1 MLRVRRMGSCP
12 CKQPGRSIARFHSN
26 PAGKCL
32 AGRSAALRRLWI
44 AGLSTALRAVHPI
57 PARTLC
63 DPEKILNRM
72 PMAKILEVKYENQAD
87 AHICEVAHESQA
99 DLCWHEVHYATQA
112 SGDAI
117 WFFVAYANQASFKVY
132 RVKHASQADLKI
144 FRVSSPEQAGWRTK
158 DHLLIGKL
166 GK

>member
-1 MLRVRRMGSCP
+1 
-12 CKQPGRSIARFHSN
+12 
-26 PAGKCL
+26 
-32 AGRSAALRRLWI
+32 
-44 AGLSTALRAVHPI
+44 
-57 PARTLC
+57 
-63 DPEKILNRM
+63 
-72 PMAKILEVKYENQAD
+72 MAKILEVKYEHLAD

-144 FRVSSPEQAGWRTK
+144 FRVSTPEQAGWRTT
-158 DHLLIGKL
+158 DHLLMGKL